1 MSANKPE
8 KRLADSV
15 LFFIAALWG
24 GTLKVI
30 LFGTKSYGA
39 LPTIIWYLLCFWLTK
54 FIYNKYKS
62 QKPKSTNNNIDIP
75 DTPDVLNTSTI
86 EKRNTTS
93 DDTIDNS
100 VPASE
105 ADTLQEKP
113 PEDSRSNAAS
123 ADQQI
128 PATKRE
134 LSPKPSLHIPA
145 PLLVATGALI
155 SLGIMLLLPTVACLP
170 NNWYKCIGCDKC
182 YYLSAEERYTTADGY
197 CEECTKNLGFE
208 YCILCAFELASPDDE
223 QNYDY
228 GSREI
233 TSPYFAT
240 DIAHYHRYDKNAII
254 TELCPSHFLEC
265 YLTGNWQLSYSR
277 MTHTYKLHPKA
288 E

>member
-1 MSANKPE
+1 MSANNPE
-8 KRLADSV
+8 KRLSDSV

-39 LPTIIWYLLCFWLTK
+39 LPTIIWYLLCFWVTK

-62 QKPKSTNNNIDIP
+62 RKFQSTSSDIDVPESLKVP
-75 DTPDVLNTSTI
+75 DASTA
-86 EKRNTTS
+86 EERNTAS
-93 DDTIDNS
+93 DDTTDNGIL
-100 VPASE
+100 AKE
-105 ADTLQEKP
+105 TDAIQKKP
-113 PEDSRSNAAS
+113 PEDTSDNAAS
-123 ADQQI
+123 VSQQT
-128 PATKRE
+128 PATGRK
-134 LSPKPSLHIPA
+134 LSPKPSLRIPA
-145 PLLVATGALI
+145 PLLVAIGALI
-155 SLGIMLLLPTVACLP
+155 SLCIMLLLPTAACLP

-182 YYLSAEERYTTADGY
+182 YYLSAAERYTTADGY

-208 YCILCAFELASPDDE
+208 YCFLCAIELAGLDDE

-233 TSPYFAT
+233 TSPYFST
-240 DIAHYHRYDKNAII
+240 DIAHYHRYDKSATI
-254 TELCPSHFLEC
+254 TDLCPSHFLEC

-277 MTHTYKLHPKA
+277 LTHTYKLYPKA